1 MANNDNIKRV
11 GLYFNLEV
19 EDEAKMWEY
28 LSKKKKS
35 YFLKNLIQNEMKNN
49 NMNTIVIPQ
58 KTEENNLNGVDI
70 DNSAIDFD

>member
-1 MANNDNIKRV
+1 MASNDNIKRV

-49 NMNTIVIPQ
+49 NINTIVIPQ
-58 KTEENNLNGVDI
+58 KTEEDNLNGVDI